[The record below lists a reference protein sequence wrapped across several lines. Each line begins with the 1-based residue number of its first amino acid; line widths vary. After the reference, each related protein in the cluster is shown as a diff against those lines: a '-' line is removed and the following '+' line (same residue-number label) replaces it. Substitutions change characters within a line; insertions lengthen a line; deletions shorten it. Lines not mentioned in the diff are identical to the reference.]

1 MKKLVS
7 TKLKFFAVAVLLFWL
22 QTYSIYKIE
31 FNLGVEGV
39 MQEFLLLLNPV
50 SSAVIFLGLALFSS
64 GKKVGRR
71 IILAYFIL
79 TFILYANVVFYRFNS
94 DFITIATM
102 LQTSNFSSL
111 GGSIAD
117 LIAWHDLFYALP
129 LIVLIVLYR
138 KNKHHWS
145 IERIQF
151 RKALSVMI
159 AGVLIFFVN
168 LGLAELDRPQLLQR
182 TFDRNYLVKYL
193 GAYNFMIYD
202 AVQSFQ
208 SSTQKVLADSSD
220 ITEVENYTKS
230 KYAEPNPEY
239 FGVGEGKNI
248 IKIHLESF
256 QSFLIDFEL
265 HGEEV
270 TPFINSLIRDE
281 EYTYFDNF
289 FHQTEQGK
297 TADAELIMD
306 TSLYG
311 LPQGSAFV
319 THGDN
324 TYQALPAI
332 LEQEQGYT
340 SAVFH
345 GDGKSF
351 WNRDEVYRH
360 LGINDFYYDIFY
372 DMSED
377 NVINYGLKDKPF
389 FEESIPI
396 LKNMEQPF
404 YAHMM
409 TLTHHHPFILDE
421 EDVSLPPAETGNGT
435 VDRYF
440 QTARYLDEALE
451 EFIEDLKEAGLYED
465 SIIMIYGD
473 HYGISD
479 NHNRAMAEILGE
491 EITELK
497 YAELQRVPFIIRI
510 PGVEGQGVNHTYS
523 GQIDVV
529 PTLLHILGIDAKDY
543 ILFGTDM
550 FSEEH
555 KDFVIFRRGDFMTEE
570 YSKVNG
576 NYYDNETKE
585 VIEEP
590 TEEML
595 EMNERAHRE
604 LELSDKVINGD
615 LLRYYQPNEDWE
627 PIDPNEYNYNYTPEE
642 VEAMKKDD
650 EKDAEKKDKEKDNED
665 TEEVNDE
672 IKDEKSAD

>member
-1 MKKLVS
+1 MR
-7 TKLKFFAVAVLLFWL
+7 FFAVAVLLFWL
-22 QTYSIYKIE
+22 QTYVIYKVE
-31 FNLGVEGV
+31 FNLGEQGL

-50 SSAVIFLGLALFSS
+50 SSAVIFLGLTLFSS
-64 GKKVGRR
+64 GKKLGRR
-71 IILAYFIL
+71 LLIAYFL
-79 TFILYANVVFYRFNS
+79 MTFILYANVVFYRFNS

-102 LQTSNFSSL
+102 LQTSNFGSL
-111 GGSIAD
+111 GTSVAS
-117 LIAWHDLFYALP
+117 LVMWHD
-129 LIVLIVLYR
+129 ILYIIPFAFLVMLYF
-138 KNKHHWS
+138 KSKHQWNPS
-145 IERIQF
+145 RI
-151 RKALSVMI
+151 KLKKSVGVVT

-168 LGLAELDRPQLLQR
+168 LGLAEIDRPQLLER

-202 AVQSFQ
+202 AIQSFQ
-208 SSTQKVLADSSD
+208 SSTQRVLADSSD

-239 FGVGEGKNI
+239 FGKGEGKNI

-270 TPFINSLIRDE
+270 TPFLNSLVRDE

-297 TADAELIMD
+297 TADAELTMD

-324 TYQALPAI
+324 TYQSLPAI
-332 LEQEQGYT
+332 LDQQQGYT
-340 SAVFH
+340 SAIFH

-351 WNRDEVYRH
+351 WNRDEVYRY
-360 LGINDFYYDIFY
+360 LGIHDFYYDIFY
-372 DMSED
+372 DMSEE

-389 FEESIPI
+389 FEESMPI
-396 LKNMEQPF
+396 LEQMEEPF

-421 EDVSLPPAETGNGT
+421 GEETIEPAETRSGT
-435 VDRYF
+435 VNRYF

-451 EFIEDLKEAGLYED
+451 QFFEDLKEAGLYED
-465 SIIMIYGD
+465 SIIMLYGD

-479 NHNRAMAEILGE
+479 NHNRAMEELLGE
-491 EITELK
+491 EITPLK
-497 YAELQRVPFIIRI
+497 YAELQRVPFIIRV
-510 PGVEGQGVNHTYS
+510 PGVEGQGVNHSYS
-523 GQIDVV
+523 GMVDVM
-529 PTLLHILGIDAKDY
+529 PTLLHILGIDARDY
-543 ILFGTDM
+543 IVFGSDM
-550 FSEEH
+550 FSEDH
-555 KDFVIFRRGDFMTEE
+555 KDFVAFRRGDFMTED
-570 YSKVNG
+570 YSKVNDV
-576 NYYDNETKE
+576 YYDNHTKE

-595 EMNERAHRE
+595 ETDEKVHRE
-604 LELSDKVINGD
+604 LELSDKVLNGD

-627 PIDPNEYNYNYTPEE
+627 PIDPNDYDYNYDMDTVEE
-642 VEAMKKDD
+642 VLEG
-650 EKDAEKKDKEKDNED
+650 
-665 TEEVNDE
+665 
-672 IKDEKSAD
+672 AD